1 MQRRFLSVVAACA
14 LLGVATQAHH
24 SISAVYDDTQRVT
37 IEGVVTQFQ
46 FVNPHPLV
54 VMDVKDSAGNAQQ
67 WRLEMDTHRELTDI
81 GFTSDTL
88 KPGERLVIIGSRARR
103 QPQSLYIRRLERP
116 SDGFAYEQVGNSPRL
131 LTPAPRP
138 STGPQH

>member
-1 MQRRFLSVVAACA
+1 MQRRFFSVVAACA
-14 LLGVATQAHH
+14 LLGVATRAHH
-24 SISAVYDDTQRVT
+24 SISAVYDDTQSVT
-37 IEGVVTQFQ
+37 IEGIVTQFQ

-54 VMDVKDSAGNAQQ
+54 VMDVKDSAGNTQQ
-67 WRLEMDTHRELTDI
+67 WRLEMDTHRELADI
-81 GFTSDTL
+81 GFTSDSL
-88 KPGERLVIIGSRARR
+88 KPGERLMITGSRARR